1 MTTNNN
7 TMSESN
13 IINFMR
19 NIKGQRQGAI
29 HYFSTLAQFPK
40 KKYAHIGIVGVVT
53 KFVERQCQFDRDYT
67 NSVNNQLVRE
77 GKEATFESGHLK
89 AGERYM
95 EGLYRKV
102 IENTFTGQK
111 YVVWYPF
118 EGAHKTTQYFINGVP
133 ANAEQTAVIA
143 EWESKRNTYKVGTQA
158 AAGIE
163 RQVNFAYTKFDGI
176 TYLACGG
183 QVLTCETKPA
193 A

>member
-7 TMSESN
+7 TMNASD

-19 NIKGQRQGAI
+19 GIKGQRQGAI
-29 HYFSTLAQFPK
+29 HYFSTLTQFPK
-40 KKYAHIGIVGVVT
+40 KKFAQIGIVGVVS
-53 KFVERQCQFDRDYT
+53 KYVERQCQFDRDYE
-67 NSVNNQLVRE
+67 NSVNNQLKRE
-77 GKEATFESGHLK
+77 GKEATFESGSLK

-111 YVVWYPF
+111 YLVWYPF

-133 ANAEQTAVIA
+133 ANAEQAAVIA

-163 RQVNFAYTKFDGI
+163 RQVNFAYTKFEGI

>member
-1 MTTNNN
+1 MNKTILAA
-7 TMSESN
+7 SD

-77 GKEATFESGHLK
+77 GKEATFESGSLK

-102 IENTFTGQK
+102 IENTITGQK
-111 YVVWYPF
+111 YVVWYPYA
-118 EGAHKTTQYFINGVP
+118 GAKKTTQYFINGVP
-133 ANAEQTAVIA
+133 ANDEQSAVIA
-143 EWESKRNTYKVGTQA
+143 EWESKRNNYKVGTQA
-158 AAGIE
+158 AVGIE
-163 RQVNFAYTKFDGI
+163 KQVNFAYTKFEGI
-176 TYLACGG
+176 TYLACEGE
-183 QVLTCETKPA
+183 VLTCETKPA